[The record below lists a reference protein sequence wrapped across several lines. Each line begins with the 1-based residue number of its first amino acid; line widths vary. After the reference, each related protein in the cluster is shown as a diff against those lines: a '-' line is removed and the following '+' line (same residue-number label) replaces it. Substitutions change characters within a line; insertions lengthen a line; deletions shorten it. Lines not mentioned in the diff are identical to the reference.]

1 MIFSKKKD
9 EIKKL
14 KEYYE
19 LELKRRDQQIEELKK
34 NNEILFKS
42 ALKSSQRS
50 EEFREKLEKALK
62 LKRSN

>member
-1 MIFSKKKD
+1 MIFFKKKD

-19 LELKRRDQQIEELKK
+19 SELKRRDLQIDELKK

-42 ALKSSQRS
+42 ALKSSQKA
-50 EEFREKLEKALK
+50 EDFREKLEKAIK
-62 LKRSN
+62 LKKQ

>member
-42 ALKSSQRS
+42 ALKSSQRA